1 VRIGLHRAEAT
12 KEGADWSG
20 KGVHAA
26 ARIGAIAEG
35 DEILVSSATA
45 QAAGGSV
52 AVSDPRTVS
61 LKGLFEPVEVVAVQW
76 R

>member
-1 VRIGLHRAEAT
+1 M
-12 KEGADWSG
+12 
-20 KGVHAA
+20 
-26 ARIGAIAEG
+26 IGAIAEG

-45 QAAGGSV
+45 AAAGGSV